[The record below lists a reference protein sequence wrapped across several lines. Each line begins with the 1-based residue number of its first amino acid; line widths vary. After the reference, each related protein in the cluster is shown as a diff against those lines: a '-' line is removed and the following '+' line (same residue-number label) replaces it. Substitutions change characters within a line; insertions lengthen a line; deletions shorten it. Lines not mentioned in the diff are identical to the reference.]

1 MGMKFERLLIVLA
14 SAAAL
19 AACSDNP
26 AADTPQPPVVDDTR
40 VPASALVSARA
51 FSSFAASLAPSDS
64 KLPLEVNGVTPPTSE
79 TEEPQ
84 TL

>member
-1 MGMKFERLLIVLA
+1 MKFDRLLIVLA
-14 SAAAL
+14 STAVF

-26 AADTPQPPVVDDTR
+26 SAETPQPPVQSNT

-51 FSSFAASLAPSDS
+51 YASFAASLPPSDS
-64 KLPLEVNGVTPPTSE
+64 QVPLEVNGVTPPTSE

-84 TL
+84 ML

>member
-1 MGMKFERLLIVLA
+1 MNFKRVLLVLT

-26 AADTPQPPVVDDTR
+26 AAETPEPPMVDNNQ

-51 FSSFAASLAPSDS
+51 FSSFAASLPPSDS
-64 KLPLEVNGVTPPTSE
+64 KLPLDVNGVTPPTSE

>member
-1 MGMKFERLLIVLA
+1 MKIERLLIVLA
-14 SAAAL
+14 SAAVL
-19 AACSDNP
+19 VACGDNP
-26 AADTPQPPVVDDTR
+26 AAETPAPPVVDNNR

-51 FSSFAASLAPSDS
+51 FSSFAASLAPSDRTV
-64 KLPLEVNGVTPPTSE
+64 PLDVNGVTPPTSE